1 MLSNRTAN
9 FKVNENEEEKNEI
22 KNNNEQFIK
31 QLTSPLPKFDINF
44 YFSNEDDKEMSSFS
58 FKHDLLDKKA
68 YDFIKT
74 KEECLSKM
82 ELDDTVP
89 DKNDEKENEHKR
101 KKNSI
106 KSI

>member
-31 QLTSPLPKFDINF
+31 QSTSPLPKFDINF

-58 FKHDLLDKKA
+58 FKHDLLDKKS
-68 YDFIKT
+68 
-74 KEECLSKM
+74 L
-82 ELDDTVP
+82 
-89 DKNDEKENEHKR
+89 
-101 KKNSI
+101 
-106 KSI
+106 